1 MSPPETPKPSG
12 KTALAVAIIV
22 GTRPEAIKLAPVALA
37 LRARPGVEAWIWCSG
52 QHPAWASEMLAYF
65 DLQPDLLLDLPPRS
79 TGLAQLAS
87 LMLSG
92 MQAAIED
99 LRPDVVVVQG
109 DTATAFAG
117 ALAAAY
123 AGVPVVHVEAGLRS
137 SDRRMPFPEEA
148 HRRAIAQFTALHCAP
163 TLKAADALL
172 AEGFA
177 PGEILES
184 GNTVIDALR
193 LIAPLTPANDPVSE
207 LGCPLIL
214 LTCHRR
220 ESWGAPYRAVCAAAR
235 RLASRNDC
243 EIVFV
248 VHPNPELAQ
257 VARDLLSDCPRVRLV
272 PPLGYPD
279 FMHMVRRATLVLTD
293 SGGVQEEAAALGTP
307 LLILRDTTERP
318 EGVEAGT
325 ARLIGTDEE
334 VIVASVQALLDHPAT
349 LAAMRIPCTQYGDG
363 FAAERIAAAI
373 AARWKDARAPGGGR
387 QVPGRAAQMIE
398 AAALTGSIVPA

>member
-1 MSPPETPKPSG
+1 MSLLDRKSVLPARMP
-12 KTALAVAIIV
+12 LNVAIIV

-37 LRARPGVEAWIWCSG
+37 LRAQAGVEAQVWCSG

-65 DLQPDLLLDLPPRS
+65 GLQPDLVMDLPPRS
-79 TGLAQLAS
+79 TGLAQLCS
-87 LMLSG
+87 MMLG
-92 MQAAIED
+92 QLQDAIEQR
-99 LRPDVVVVQG
+99 RPDVVVVQG

-123 AGVPVVHVEAGLRS
+123 VGVPVVHVEAGLRS
-137 SDRRMPFPEEA
+137 SDRRMPFPEEP

-163 TLKAADALL
+163 TLKAADTLL

-177 PGEILES
+177 PGDILES

-193 LIAPLTPANDPVSE
+193 LIARLTPANDPVAE
-207 LGCPLIL
+207 RGCPMIL

-235 RLASRNDC
+235 RIALSRDC

-248 VHPNPELAQ
+248 VHPNPDLAQ
-257 VARDLLSDCPRVRLV
+257 VARDMLQDCPRVRLV

-279 FMHMVRRATLVLTD
+279 FMHMVRHAALVLTD

-325 ARLIGTDEE
+325 ARLIGTDEDA
-334 VIVASVQALLDHPAT
+334 IVGAVQALFDHPAG

-373 AARWKDARAPGGGR
+373 LARW
-387 QVPGRAAQMIE
+387 RAAPICEETGPAEELQMIK
-398 AAALTGSIVPA
+398 AAAWMGSSVPA